1 MNSLK
6 SALASLS
13 ASPDLERDITFA
25 GDRVFERCLV
35 MLSQTMQAVNLRRW
49 DEDSAAVAAILIC
62 SDFYIDPKF
71 GLVAGDPDTDD
82 VVDFVRSD
90 PDESQLVITLK
101 AGHCRYYERDKD
113 NEEPEAKMKI
123 SLVNG
128 EKLLSGNPDLYP
140 AMMDAPRLFTNNRIS
155 HSAPEWLSLSFLPC
169 QSS

>member
-35 MLSQTMQAVNLRRW
+35 MLSQTMHAVNLCRW

-62 SDFYIDPKF
+62 SDFYVDPKF
-71 GLVAGDPDTDD
+71 GLVAGDPDMDD

-101 AGHCRYYERDKD
+101 AGHCRYYERDKND
-113 NEEPEAKMKI
+113 KAEAKMKI

-128 EKLLSGNPDLYP
+128 EKLLSGDPDLYP
-140 AMMDAPRLFTNNRIS
+140 TLMEAPRM
-155 HSAPEWLSLSFLPC
+155 FLG
-169 QSS
+169 